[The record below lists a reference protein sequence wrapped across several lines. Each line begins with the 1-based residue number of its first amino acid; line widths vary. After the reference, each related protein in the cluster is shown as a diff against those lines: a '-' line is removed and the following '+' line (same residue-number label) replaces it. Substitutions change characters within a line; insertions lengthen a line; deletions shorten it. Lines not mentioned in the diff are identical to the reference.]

1 MTQIAFGV
9 LTWARQLFCEI
20 RLAGRLSLLAAVEG
34 WIGGNVLDVD
44 AVRAAGAS
52 LEETTSES
60 RGLWEMFR
68 YVAQTSAVCVNVTVF
83 CHGEGGVSD
92 ANCWGTQQQYTVATC
107 RVHTGLC
114 RSKSLNQDTGRVCVT
129 QENHERVTKEYPVKV
144 T

>member
-34 WIGGNVLDVD
+34 WVGGNVLDVD

-60 RGLWEMFR
+60 
-68 YVAQTSAVCVNVTVF
+68 
-83 CHGEGGVSD
+83 
-92 ANCWGTQQQYTVATC
+92 
-107 RVHTGLC
+107 
-114 RSKSLNQDTGRVCVT
+114 
-129 QENHERVTKEYPVKV
+129 
-144 T
+144 